1 MKSFIFNNDFE
12 NVIISV
18 SEESTIQELINEYFK
33 RVQKANLI
41 TDNIENTYF
50 SYNCKKIT
58 NKDYKEKVKS
68 FFEDGN
74 LLKIL
79 VGRLDYDNFYRD
91 YKITKLIKN
100 NIYTSVYEAKIKDGK
115 KVAVKKINKDRLKE
129 DMIEDLCEEE
139 ITEEDFKPEIT
150 KFNKEIL
157 NMKLCHCENSVEI
170 YDYFDTEKEFIIIME
185 LCDDTLLRELSK
197 TKSGFDIIK
206 IKVILLQLNNVFKK
220 MQQYKIAHRDIKLN
234 NILVKYLNK
243 EKTEYKILLS
253 DYGISNQLSNL
264 TSKFKT
270 HAGTQITM
278 APEILNNEKYTDK
291 CDLWSL
297 GIIIYKLKTKKN
309 PYNGKVDKEILD
321 CIDQKGQSILDN
333 ISDEKL
339 KDLLSKLLVR
349 NPDKRISWEEYF
361 EHEFFK

>member
-12 NVIISV
+12 NVLINV
-18 SEESTIQELINEYFK
+18 GEETSIQELINEYFK

-41 TDNIENTYF
+41 ADNIENTYF
-50 SYNCKKIT
+50 SYNCKKIST
-58 NKDYKEKVKS
+58 DDYKETVKS
-68 FFEDGN
+68 YFDYGN
-74 LLKIL
+74 LIKIL
-79 VGRLDYDNFYRD
+79 VGRLDYDNYYRD
-91 YKITKLIKN
+91 YTETKLIKN
-100 NIYTSVYEAKIKDGK
+100 NIYTSVYEATLKNGE
-115 KVAVKKINKDRLKE
+115 KVAIKKINKDRLKE

-139 ITEEDFKPEIT
+139 ITEEDFKPEII

-170 YDYFDTEKEFIIIME
+170 YDYFDKEKEFIIIME
-185 LCDDTLLRELSK
+185 LCDDTLVRELSK
-197 TKSGFDIIK
+197 TKNGFDINK
-206 IKVILLQLNNVFKK
+206 IKDILLQLNNVFKK
-220 MQQYKIAHRDIKLN
+220 MHKNKIAHRDIKLN

-243 EKTEYKILLS
+243 EKTEFKILLS
-253 DYGISNQLSNL
+253 DYGISNQLNNL
-264 TSKFKT
+264 TSKYKT
-270 HAGTQITM
+270 HAGTQIIM

-297 GIIIYKLKTKKN
+297 GIIIYKLKTKKI
-309 PYNGKVDKEILD
+309 PYNGKVDKQILD
-321 CIDQKGQSILDN
+321 SIEKKGQSVLDI

-361 EHEFFK
+361 DHEFFK